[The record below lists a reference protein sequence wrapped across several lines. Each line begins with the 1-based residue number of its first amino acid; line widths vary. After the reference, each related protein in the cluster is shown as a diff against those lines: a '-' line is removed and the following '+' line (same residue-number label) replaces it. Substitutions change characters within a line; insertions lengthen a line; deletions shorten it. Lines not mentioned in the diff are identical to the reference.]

1 MKKASIEMSLLMGVT
16 LSFFL
21 SLTGTL
27 SSGHFTIP
35 DFLLSFAVSFVIS
48 LIIGFLVPMH
58 KVTAALDK
66 KLGIKP
72 HTLGARFFDS
82 LVSNIIY
89 TPIISFCMVTMAYL
103 IATSHGARLPY
114 VPMLI
119 KSLILTFIVGYILIF
134 IFMPLYMK
142 LVFKRNGIKP
152 GGPPANK
159 QGGNPQ

>member
-1 MKKASIEMSLLMGVT
+1 MRKVSIEMSLLMGVT
-16 LSFFL
+16 LSLFL

-35 DFLLSFAVSFVIS
+35 DFLLSFAVSFIIS

-58 KVTAALDK
+58 KVTSALDK

-72 HTLGARFFDS
+72 NTLSARLFNS

-89 TPIISFCMVTMAYL
+89 TPVISFCMVTMAYL
-103 IATSHGARLPY
+103 IATSHGAKLPY
-114 VPMLI
+114 VPMLV

-142 LVFKRNGIKP
+142 LVFKRNGIQ
-152 GGPPANK
+152 
-159 QGGNPQ
+159 QGSEPKER